1 MKCVISFETMLSRS
15 FECGEA
21 QEYLKER
28 LGEGGYNKC
37 NRWDTLTTRGGFTP
51 QKCDFCVG
59 EDGVNKNIYYSEQE
73 ALLYSDVTLKEEGIR
88 LRVYKCP
95 HGFGWH
101 RTKKLS

>member
-1 MKCVISFETMLSRS
+1 MKNVINFETMLSRS

-28 LGEGGYNKC
+28 LGVDGYNNC
-37 NRWDTLTTRGGFTP
+37 NRWDTLKMQGGFTP
-51 QKCDFCVG
+51 KKCDCGVG
-59 EDGVNKNIYYSEQE
+59 EDGANKNIYDSAQE
-73 ALLYSDVTLKEEGIR
+73 ALLYADVTLKEEGIR

-101 RTKKLS
+101 RTKKLL